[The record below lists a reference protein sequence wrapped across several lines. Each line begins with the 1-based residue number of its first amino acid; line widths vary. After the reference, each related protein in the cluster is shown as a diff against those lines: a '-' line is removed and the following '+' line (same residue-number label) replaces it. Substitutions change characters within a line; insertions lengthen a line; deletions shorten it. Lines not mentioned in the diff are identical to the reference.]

1 MILSAIMNRRAARA
15 LASDPIPHDDIEEI
29 VSAGTLAPSCYNNQP
44 WRIIAVTKPEIL
56 EQVKEALAPGNAWAK
71 KAPLILVL
79 ATRPCDD
86 CRLDEGRDY
95 AHFDLGLCA
104 MNIMLQATHLGY
116 IAHPI
121 AGFTPKKVRQKLSI
135 PQDYDIVTLIIV
147 GKKGN
152 ADNLEP
158 WQQTAET
165 APRERKP
172 LNEVVFYNTWNKN

>member
-1 MILSAIMNRRAARA
+1 MILSAITSRRAARA
-15 LASDPIPHDDIEEI
+15 LAPDPIPEEDIEEI
-29 VSAGTLAPSCYNNQP
+29 VLAGTLAPSCYNNQP
-44 WRIIAVTKPEIL
+44 WRIIAVTEATML
-56 EQVKEALAPGNAWAK
+56 ENVREALAPGNAWAK

-116 IAHPI
+116 VAHPI

-135 PQDYDIVTLIIV
+135 PLDYDIVTLIII
-147 GKKGN
+147 GKKGTP
-152 ADNLEP
+152 DNLEP
-158 WQQTAET
+158 WQQAAET

-172 LNEVVFYNTWNKN
+172 ISEVVFYNTWGKN

>member
-1 MILSAIMNRRAARA
+1 MIVSAIMNRRAARA
-15 LASDPIPHDDIEEI
+15 LAPDSIPVEDIEEI
-29 VSAGTLAPSCYNNQP
+29 LSAGTLAPSCYNNQP
-44 WRIIAVTKPEIL
+44 WRIVAVTEAQIL

-71 KAPLILVL
+71 KAPFIAIL

-95 AHFDLGLCA
+95 AYFDLGLCA

-121 AGFTPKKVRQKLSI
+121 AGFSPKKVRQKLGI
-135 PQDYDIVTLIIV
+135 PQDYDIVTLIV
-147 GKKGN
+147 FGKRGIP
-152 ADNLEP
+152 DNLEP
-158 WQQTAET
+158 WQQIAET